1 MFDIGFWEL
10 ALILGMGLLIL
21 GPERLPGLVSNI
33 GRWIGKARRTANFL
47 RRQLEEEIISADLS
61 KPINQNID
69 NSKPNLVT
77 PLNAD
82 KVADDIK
89 PVSDKKKS

>member
-21 GPERLPGLVSNI
+21 GPERLPGLVSKI

-69 NSKPNLVT
+69 KSKPNLVT

>member
-1 MFDIGFWEL
+1 MIGDF
-10 ALILGMGLLIL
+10 LG
-21 GPERLPGLVSNI
+21 ER
-33 GRWIGKARRTANFL
+33 T
-47 RRQLEEEIISADLS
+47 

-69 NSKPNLVT
+69 KSKPNLVT

>member
-21 GPERLPGLVSNI
+21 GPERLPGLVSKI

-69 NSKPNLVT
+69 KSKPNLVT

-82 KVADDIK
+82 KVVDDIK
-89 PVSDKKKS
+89 HKCDKKKS

>member
-21 GPERLPGLVSNI
+21 GPERLPGLVSKI

-69 NSKPNLVT
+69 KSKPNLVT

-89 PVSDKKKS
+89 PVSDKNKS

>member
-21 GPERLPGLVSNI
+21 GPERLPGLVSKI

-69 NSKPNLVT
+69 KSKPNLVT
-77 PLNAD
+77 PLNSD
-82 KVADDIK
+82 KVVDDIK
-89 PVSDKKKS
+89 PASDKKKS